1 MRPLRYLIGRTPSP
15 VPAEARHTC
24 QQFDIRQAI
33 CELNLSTVDVFL
45 DPATRDGLR
54 CSLEQQALPEV
65 ELAVFRRLHLDQ
77 RREEL
82 ESFFCH
88 KTSELQDSREYL
100 RRLQA
105 CYG

>member
-1 MRPLRYLIGRTPSP
+1 MLTHSATIYNN
-15 VPAEARHTC
+15 C
-24 QQFDIRQAI
+24 IRQAI

-82 ESFFCH
+82 ESFFLSQNFG
-88 KTSELQDSREYL
+88 TAR
-100 RRLQA
+100 
-105 CYG
+105 